1 MTTLN
6 QIDVG
11 DVLKEAL
18 SSARNAAKDSWP
30 AVSELADNIARSIL
44 IDIEYIARQ
53 KVLGQIDEYGAK
65 IFLEDQ
71 RMVARARLRSLAIV
85 TLQLAEDII
94 NAMLRVFNAAAQKAL
109 GWLLFPVS
117 PV

>member
-6 QIDVG
+6 NTEIG
-11 DVLKEAL
+11 DVLADAMA
-18 SSARNAAKDSWP
+18 SAKQAAKDSWP

-44 IDIEYIARQ
+44 IDLEYIARQ
-53 KVLGQIDEYGAK
+53 KLLGQIDEYGAK

-109 GWLLFPVS
+109 GWVLFPLS

>member
-1 MTTLN
+1 MTILN
-6 QIDVG
+6 NIDVG
-11 DVLKEAL
+11 DVLAQAMA
-18 SSARNAAKDSWP
+18 SAKHAARDSWP
-30 AVSELADNIARSIL
+30 AVSELANNIGRSIL
-44 IDIEYIARQ
+44 IDLDYIARQ

-71 RMVARARLRSLAIV
+71 RMVARARLRALAIV

-94 NAMLRVFNAAAQKAL
+94 NAMLRVFNTAAQKAL
-109 GWLLFPVS
+109 GWVLFPLS

>member
-1 MTTLN
+1 MTILN
-6 QIDVG
+6 NIDIG
-11 DVLKEAL
+11 DVLADAMT
-18 SSARNAAKDSWP
+18 SAKQAAKDSWP

-44 IDIEYIARQ
+44 VDLDYVARQ

-109 GWLLFPVS
+109 GWVLFPLS

>member
-1 MTTLN
+1 MTILN
-6 QIDVG
+6 DTDIG
-11 DVLKEAL
+11 DVLAEAL
-18 SSARNAAKDSWP
+18 TSARQAAQDSWP

-44 IDIEYIARQ
+44 IDIEYVARQ
-53 KVLGQIDEYGAK
+53 KLLGQIDEYGAK

-85 TLQLAEDII
+85 TLQLAENII

-109 GWLLFPVS
+109 GWVLFPVS

>member
-6 QIDVG
+6 QIDIG
-11 DVLKEAL
+11 NVLQEAL
-18 SSARNAAKDSWP
+18 ASAKNAAKDSWP

-44 IDIEYIARQ
+44 IDLEYVARQ

-109 GWLLFPVS
+109 GWLLFPVG
-117 PV
+117 